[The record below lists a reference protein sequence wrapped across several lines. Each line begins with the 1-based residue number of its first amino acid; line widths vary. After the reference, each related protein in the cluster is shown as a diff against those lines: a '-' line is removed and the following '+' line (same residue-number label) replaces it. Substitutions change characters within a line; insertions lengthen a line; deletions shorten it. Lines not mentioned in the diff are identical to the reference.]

1 VPKTLLDS
9 DLVGHV
15 RISTLGELTG
25 LGKSDVDLNDATVSI
40 EHYVVEV
47 GRGMVVKE
55 PKTAAGVRMI
65 ALPRSWMPEIA
76 VI

>member
-1 VPKTLLDS
+1 MPKTLLDS

-15 RISTLGELTG
+15 RISTLGELRG
-25 LGKSDVDLNDATVSI
+25 LGESDVDLNDATVSI
-40 EHYVVEV
+40 EHSVVEV

-55 PKTAAGVRMI
+55 PKTTAGVRMI
-65 ALPRSWMPEIA
+65 ALPRPLMPEIA